1 MAPFV
6 PSLRVQRLEELQRQ
20 QSIDLQQMLLR
31 SARAKSCPSSP
42 RAKAATA
49 TPNGTATPNTPR
61 RQRQCPS
68 GQTTPAPSP
77 WTPLTTPRRVRKRSP
92 HSPPPEQKVQGVL
105 KLIDSVPVLSPK
117 DFGSLKAARAGV
129 LRLAHE
135 LAGVQQRLRP
145 QEKLQEEL
153 QLSLARHGGDTL
165 KRRLHEERLVYKDHI
180 QTLSAAD
187 RERRADPSAEGRF
200 EQSQSFADRLE
211 SQAEDFRLHY
221 QHVKEVRALDASI
234 KEDQNVQQRLASL
247 EKMVEARRAE
257 LKKLQSETVNE
268 TQDQGVR
275 HQLLSS

>member
-31 SARAKSCPSSP
+31 RPKSCPSSP
-42 RAKAATA
+42 RPRYKPPQLAPSVVAPVA
-49 TPNGTATPNTPR
+49 PNTPR
-61 RQRQCPS
+61 RMSQPSPS
-68 GQTTPAPSP
+68 GRTTPVPSP

-129 LRLAHE
+129 LRLAQE
-135 LAGVQQRLRP
+135 LAGVQQRRRA

-165 KRRLHEERLVYKDHI
+165 KRRLHEERLVYEDHI

-187 RERRADPSAEGRF
+187 RERRADPAGRF

-234 KEDQNVQQRLASL
+234 KEDQDVQQRLASL
-247 EKMVEARRAE
+247 EKIVEARRAE
-257 LKKLQSETVNE
+257 LKLQSEAVNE
-268 TQDQGVR
+268 AQDQGVR
-275 HQLLSS
+275 HQLS

>member
-1 MAPFV
+1 M
-6 PSLRVQRLEELQRQ
+6 
-20 QSIDLQQMLLR
+20 
-31 SARAKSCPSSP
+31 
-42 RAKAATA
+42 
-49 TPNGTATPNTPR
+49 
-61 RQRQCPS
+61 
-68 GQTTPAPSP
+68 
-77 WTPLTTPRRVRKRSP
+77 
-92 HSPPPEQKVQGVL
+92 
-105 KLIDSVPVLSPK
+105 
-117 DFGSLKAARAGV
+117 
-129 LRLAHE
+129 AHE
-135 LAGVQQRLRP
+135 LAGVQQRLRA

-165 KRRLHEERLVYKDHI
+165 KRRLHEERLVYEDHI

-275 HQLLSS
+275 HQLSSS